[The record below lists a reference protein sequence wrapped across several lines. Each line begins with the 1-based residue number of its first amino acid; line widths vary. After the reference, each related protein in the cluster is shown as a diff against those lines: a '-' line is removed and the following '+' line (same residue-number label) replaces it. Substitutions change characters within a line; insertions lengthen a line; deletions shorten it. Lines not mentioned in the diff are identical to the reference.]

1 MDKNQEPNPLSNEVL
16 HQLAAIAGND
26 QAVATWQTLG
36 QQFAAFWRAL
46 VAGDVP
52 EDIAAV
58 MAADVLVG
66 LIVRS
71 QQ

>member
-1 MDKNQEPNPLSNEVL
+1 
-16 HQLAAIAGND
+16 
-26 QAVATWQTLG
+26 VATWQTLG

>member
-1 MDKNQEPNPLSNEVL
+1 
-16 HQLAAIAGND
+16 LAAIAGDD

-36 QQFAAFWRAL
+36 QQSAAFWRAL

-52 EDIAAV
+52 EDIAAA